1 MVIISIAPILRA
13 PSWVRG
19 LREGRQ
25 GWDTVQTAEY
35 RDWGKGTTE
44 LFPSV

>member
-25 GWDTVQTAEY
+25 GWDTVQTAEN
-35 RDWGKGTTE
+35 RDWGKGKTE
-44 LFPSV
+44 LFLSV